1 MTEAPEPMEEMLAH
15 VEAAMGIP
23 LSESQKRVLSVLD
36 EEVKEGKLQF
46 DKTRAEIEKLGA
58 DGSVRPLDQL
68 PRLEFPLDPNLG
80 KYWLTNAE
88 LTLVIEDYIKRQGL
102 DIAQEAPPRP
112 LDQLPRIK
120 FPIVPAEIA
129 EHKITGPE
137 LRLLIENE
145 WRLRGL
151 DPATVVRK
159 MVAAFNPLAETQ
171 APRLLELKMGSGP
184 KRPMPEWY
192 RRIRDGEPYPHRID
206 PDLFA
211 DERSDDEEEEDLS
224 TNAKKE

>member
-1 MTEAPEPMEEMLAH
+1 MDEMLAH

-36 EEVKEGKLQF
+36 EEVKEGKLQL
-46 DKTRAEIEKLGA
+46 DKTRAEIEKLGT

-68 PRLEFPLDPNLG
+68 PRLEFPLDPALG

-88 LTLVIEDYIKRQGL
+88 LNIVIEDYIKRQGL
-102 DIAQEAPPRP
+102 DPAQEDLPRP
-112 LDQLPRIK
+112 LEQLPRIQ

-137 LRLLIENE
+137 LKLLIKNE
-145 WRLRGL
+145 WRLKGL
-151 DPATVVRK
+151 DPAAMVRE
-159 MVAAFNPLAETQ
+159 MVGAFSPLEETQ

-184 KRPMPEWY
+184 KRPVPEWR
-192 RRIRDGEPYPHRID
+192 RRIRDGEPYPYRID

-211 DERSDDEEEEDLS
+211 DERSDSEEENGLS
-224 TNAKKE
+224 TDKKTE